1 VLIHL
6 VVVLFYANIVV
17 LVHCVL
23 VPILLVVVQFHV
35 VTRTSNVSHEQL
47 NIAVSTHTHT
57 HTAHL
62 LATEADRKLE
72 KLAILRNYGV
82 RFLGNFSMVE

>member
-47 NIAVSTHTHT
+47 NIAASTHT